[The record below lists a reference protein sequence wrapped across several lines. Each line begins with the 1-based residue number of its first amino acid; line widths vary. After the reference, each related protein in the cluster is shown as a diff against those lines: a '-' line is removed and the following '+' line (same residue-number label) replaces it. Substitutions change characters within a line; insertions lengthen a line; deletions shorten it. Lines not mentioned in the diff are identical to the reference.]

1 MAWRCDGSSA
11 APVTDYMNNPICQEL
26 IDEDN
31 YNEVKSDERVY
42 LDLRA
47 SSGYTNEAER
57 LERNASKLHVSIQVK
72 ATPTKKLRLR
82 DWVYSIREYLY
93 ILSKSGLTLRHR
105 TYAVNQ
111 YYEDLLEWEEDQGP

>member
-1 MAWRCDGSSA
+1 MAWRCDGSSY

-31 YNEVKSDERVY
+31 YNEVKSDEKVY

-111 YYEDLLEWEEDQGP
+111 YYEDLLE

>member
-1 MAWRCDGSSA
+1 MLCKQFVAWSCDGSRA
-11 APVTDYMNNPICQEL
+11 APLTDYMNNPIYQEL

-57 LERNASKLHVSIQVK
+57 LERNASKLNVSIQVK

-111 YYEDLLEWEEDQGP
+111 YYEDLLE

>member
-1 MAWRCDGSSA
+1 MAWSCDGSRA
-11 APVTDYMNNPICQEL
+11 APLTDYMNNPIYQEL

-57 LERNASKLHVSIQVK
+57 LERNTSKLNVSS
-72 ATPTKKLRLR
+72 R
-82 DWVYSIREYLY
+82 
-93 ILSKSGLTLRHR
+93 SKQPQQKNLG
-105 TYAVNQ
+105 
-111 YYEDLLEWEEDQGP
+111 